1 MFKDFFEA
9 PEIAVIFTTKVS
21 DQGTSGKAEN
31 SEHSGLRVSKH
42 LKKRDQST
50 KKTVRRSHGSQQHNT
65 KHSKESSKACN
76 IKMEDANKIE
86 ESNEENVYY
95 DYDHETGVVV
105 QKKHSVFVGFD
116 QNSNGK
122 HDSKNIESFKLDIES
137 KSEDGIEQLIKD
149 LNQEKINGESCPSD
163 SAYDTTPDD
172 VTDSLERFTFTDEA
186 IARETLLFN
195 SVDELA
201 SARVTKRES
210 PYRRCRSSAICGR
223 NCQLCRGT
231 NRNSSVFLEAERDGE
246 TNQQN
251 IAPKMDLWNGKS
263 SNGKINDNKMKILGR
278 GTLKRE
284 KSSRECSFDKM
295 ITNGQ
300 NSPSP
305 RGDFQNMMRQQY
317 MHIENKLSQQK
328 LNNQSSTPRSRFDFQ
343 TNNRRPV
350 VNSYSSEM
358 EYVDVFENGLSH
370 SDVATEGTREEMGA
384 NPDDNDYYYD
394 DNVEPLEYYPYSN
407 SGYIE
412 QTADDSAFSCGPHLL
427 MLYDFNAEHE
437 DDITLRKGDVV
448 LLLDN
453 RDRDWVWVMTRNN
466 DQGYVPR
473 SLTMPYHDC
482 EGKYFVIVTSQLHF
496 TSFVILF

>member
-31 SEHSGLRVSKH
+31 SEHSSLRVSKH
-42 LKKRDQST
+42 LRKRDQST
-50 KKTVRRSHGSQQHNT
+50 KKTVRRSHGSQQRNT
-65 KHSKESSKACN
+65 KHSKESSRECN
-76 IKMEDANKIE
+76 TEMEDANNIE

-105 QKKHSVFVGFD
+105 QKKHSVFDGFN
-116 QNSNGK
+116 QKSNLK
-122 HDSKNIESFKLDIES
+122 HDSKNNESFKLDIES

-149 LNQEKINGESCPSD
+149 LNEEKTNGESCPSD

-195 SVDELA
+195 SVNELA
-201 SARVTKRES
+201 SAPVAKRES

-231 NRNSSVFLEAERDGE
+231 NRNSVVSLEGERNGE
-246 TNQQN
+246 HKQRNTVPKLDLLNRKSTNGEMN
-251 IAPKMDLWNGKS
+251 N
-263 SNGKINDNKMKILGR
+263 NKMKISER
-278 GTLKRE
+278 GSLKRD
-284 KSSRECSFDKM
+284 KSSREGSYDKR

-300 NSPSP
+300 YSSSP
-305 RGDFQNMMRQQY
+305 RDDFQNMMRQQY
-317 MHIENKLSQQK
+317 MHIENELNQQK
-328 LNNQSSTPRSRFDFQ
+328 LNNHSSTPRSRIDFE

-358 EYVDVFENGLSH
+358 EYLEVFENGLNQ
-370 SDVATEGTREEMGA
+370 SDVATEGVGEEMRA
-384 NPDDNDYYYD
+384 NPDDIDYYYD
-394 DNVEPLEYYPYSN
+394 DDRMEPLEYYPYSN
-407 SGYIE
+407 EGYIE
-412 QTADDSAFSCGPHLL
+412 QTPDDAAFSCGPHLL

-437 DDITLRKGDVV
+437 DDLTLRKGDVV

-453 RDRDWVWVMTRNN
+453 RDRDWVWVMTRNS

-482 EGKYFVIVTSQLHF
+482 EGK
-496 TSFVILF
+496 